1 MDKDKPTQV
10 GRALQQLDIELI
22 ADNPLILVIED
33 EASLTTLLRYNLE
46 SHGFR
51 VVSVELQRRR

>member
-1 MDKDKPTQV
+1 MT
-10 GRALQQLDIELI
+10 
-22 ADNPLILVIED
+22 DNPLILVIED

-51 VVSVELQRRR
+51 VASVENGGGEGDVIRTVRSVGYAFVS

>member
-1 MDKDKPTQV
+1 MT
-10 GRALQQLDIELI
+10 
-22 ADNPLILVIED
+22 DNPLILVIED

-51 VVSVELQRRR
+51 GASVENGDGEDDVIRTVRSAGYAFVS

>member
-1 MDKDKPTQV
+1 MT
-10 GRALQQLDIELI
+10 
-22 ADNPLILVIED
+22 DNPLILVIED

-51 VVSVELQRRR
+51 VASVENGGGEDDVIRTVRSAGYALTNVS